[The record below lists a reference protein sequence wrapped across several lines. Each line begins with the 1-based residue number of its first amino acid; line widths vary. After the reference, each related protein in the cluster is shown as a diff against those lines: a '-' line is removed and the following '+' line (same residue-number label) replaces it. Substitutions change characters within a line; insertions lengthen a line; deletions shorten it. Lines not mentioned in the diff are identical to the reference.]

1 MQTIYCNWWD
11 AEEPRKGARD
21 IDGQKSNQ
29 EKIKIRTLRTVG
41 HGTRL
46 AKSSPTLA
54 KDARVGHPG
63 GLGGSRVGHPP
74 KILNNAAFTVN
85 VTTPIHTHSK
95 ATSPARILPAV
106 PVDMNFDRVRI
117 EHFLLPSKSVSGDR
131 NV

>member
-1 MQTIYCNWWD
+1 VRVS
-11 AEEPRKGARD
+11 E
-21 IDGQKSNQ
+21 
-29 EKIKIRTLRTVG
+29 LR
-41 HGTRL
+41 
-46 AKSSPTLA
+46 SSTTLA
-54 KDARVGHPG
+54 ITRWEEHCRGVLCLDNAFALIEGHPG

>member
-1 MQTIYCNWWD
+1 MKTRWLFSQLQRRKSRP
-11 AEEPRKGARD
+11 PRR
-21 IDGQKSNQ
+21 
-29 EKIKIRTLRTVG
+29 
-41 HGTRL
+41 
-46 AKSSPTLA
+46 
-54 KDARVGHPG
+54 
-63 GLGGSRVGHPP
+63 SRRIEGGHPP